1 MERKSL
7 FINFF
12 VNGLIVV
19 LVCFGFNSLV
29 LSSYRRNIVSGLE
42 KAKDAAELL
51 KEVYQEV
58 KGFGKYGNEDFFKRD
73 FHVDLDQDEKN
84 SEEYVVVLIHD
95 TLDGEKMIVQVTT
108 FEAKGPHGTIKYAKD
123 TKEIVSFIK
132 KDKIE
137 ISKSDYSEKDMKR
150 LLPDILQI
158 IRDKKVLLK
167 LIDRKNSLN

>member
-1 MERKSL
+1 METRSF
-7 FINFF
+7 FINFI
-12 VNGLIVV
+12 VKGLIVV
-19 LVCFGFNSLV
+19 FVCFGFNSLI
-29 LSSYRRNIVSGLE
+29 LSSSRRNIVSGLE
-42 KAKDAAELL
+42 KGKDAAGLL

-58 KGFGKYGNEDFFKRD
+58 KGFGKHENEDFFKRD

-108 FEAKGPHGTIKYAKD
+108 FEAKGPQWTIKYAKD

-158 IRDKKVLLK
+158 IRDKKALLK